1 MAVQKNVEQPV
12 SGHCSKCGAK
22 LYSHKKL
29 QGIKH
34 KAGTSPEIPVHKE
47 NFSTFCPGYEK
58 TPVLCEFY
66 YTSPD
71 QYDKDRK
78 TKLGQ
83 RRAAERARSER
94 KRWESDGS

>member
-1 MAVQKNVEQPV
+1 VAAQKNVEQSV
-12 SGHCSKCGAK
+12 GGYCSKCGAK

-34 KAGTSPEIPVHKE
+34 KAGASPEIPVHKE

-58 TPVLCEFY
+58 SPVLCEFY
-66 YTSPD
+66 YTSQE

-83 RRAAERARSER
+83 RRAAERARAER
-94 KRWESDGS
+94 ERRKADGS